1 MFPHVAWLKARE
13 LQDETGEVVKLQTSV
28 KKTSPGNLRED
39 IRANV
44 VHVRL
49 LRAVPLVFA
58 GGTFSL
64 RVMLLL
70 LIISWYNMLGR
81 FWWMV
86 IAWALMSRIVW
97 WVSTDNGLSRHTHSV
112 SLCLSMAWHVLKF
125 LCQETSQVL
134 WRAPWQWQES
144 GVIFVAESQRTVEV
158 KKNSK
163 KINGVTQISREQYS
177 LPYQT
182 LQNR

>member
-44 VHVRL
+44 VRL

-70 LIISWYNMLGR
+70 LIIS
-81 FWWMV
+81 
-86 IAWALMSRIVW
+86 
-97 WVSTDNGLSRHTHSV
+97 
-112 SLCLSMAWHVLKF
+112 
-125 LCQETSQVL
+125 
-134 WRAPWQWQES
+134 
-144 GVIFVAESQRTVEV
+144 
-158 KKNSK
+158 
-163 KINGVTQISREQYS
+163 
-177 LPYQT
+177 
-182 LQNR
+182 